1 VTEAFV
7 ALLRGV
13 NVGAANRISMAAL
26 ETVFRQA
33 GAARPETFIQSG
45 NVVFEAPRADGG
57 AIVAE
62 VGIRIARGFGFEAPI
77 VLRDAES
84 WRGLIAANPFLA
96 QGADPKTLHALCL
109 SASPDATRLA
119 RLDPN
124 RSPPDEFAAIGQT
137 IYLRLPNGV
146 ARTKLTNAWFDKT
159 LGVTTTMRNWPTVL
173 GIAALMDARAI

>member
-1 VTEAFV
+1 MTEAFV

-109 SASPDATRLA
+109 SASPHATRLA

-124 RSPPDEFAAIGQT
+124 RSPPDEFAVIGQT